1 LSQSRANLKEV
12 AENLRKLL
20 QKALWHTQ
28 RQYALSQQVVMPLMV
43 MNEKLNTFR
52 TLQDL
57 PPAVTSFWCRFNW
70 HTWTKW
76 SAVEHNNHSI
86 WARQNRYCVHCYALQ
101 QKKWQVA

>member
-1 LSQSRANLKEV
+1 VELPRL
-12 AENLRKLL
+12 
-20 QKALWHTQ
+20 
-28 RQYALSQQVVMPLMV
+28 V

-76 SAVEHNNHSI
+76 SAVDHNSHSM
-86 WARQNRYCVHCYALQ
+86 WARQNRFCIHCHALD